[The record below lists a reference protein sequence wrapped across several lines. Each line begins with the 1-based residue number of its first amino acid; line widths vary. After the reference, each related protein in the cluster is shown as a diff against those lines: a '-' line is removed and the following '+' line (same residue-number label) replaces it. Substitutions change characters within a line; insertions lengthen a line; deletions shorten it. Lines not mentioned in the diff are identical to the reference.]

1 MILFYIALHS
11 SKVPA
16 AIHYHTANI
25 FGTMASDIPYFL
37 IFKHPEAYIHT

>member
-1 MILFYIALHS
+1 MILFYIALHC

-25 FGTMASDIPYFL
+25 FGTRASAISYFL
-37 IFKHPEAYIHT
+37 IFKHPE